1 LRDFRLIQNHPENAE
16 IWAPGYKNG
25 LLSSNVAMSRDN
37 GWRASYPAGRV
48 TDAAVGSVER
58 IGLFIWAWP

>member
-1 LRDFRLIQNHPENAE
+1 
-16 IWAPGYKNG
+16 
-25 LLSSNVAMSRDN
+25 MSGDN
-37 GWRASYPAGRV
+37 GWRASYSAGRV